1 MGRVKALIAAVQKCV
16 PVAQLPGIERQDRNQ
31 QQIGIE
37 VIALGEE
44 LDQNSLRAAKAPM
57 NPAVEEQIDQNQ
69 EESTQQPL
77 PGFPLREK
85 LQIEIAAK
93 DQEDPGDSVIRVQ
106 KASQGPCKQQRSEA
120 KQRLIPVTL

>member
-1 MGRVKALIAAVQKCV
+1 MSRAALSRTWLT
-16 PVAQLPGIERQDRNQ
+16 LPGADPFR
-31 QQIGIE
+31 
-37 VIALGEE
+37 
-44 LDQNSLRAAKAPM
+44 
-57 NPAVEEQIDQNQ
+57 
-69 EESTQQPL
+69 
-77 PGFPLREK
+77 PLREK